1 MMAFSSVVLPAPLA
15 PMMVTISLSATS
27 SDTDADGLDLAVGD
41 MGIGN
46 PEQRC
51 AHATAPR

>member
-27 SDTDADGLDLAVGD
+27 SDTDAHRLDLAVGD
-41 MGIGN
+41 MDVGDLQ
-46 PEQRC
+46 QR
-51 AHATAPR
+51 AHAVAPR